1 MDNDELR
8 ELLQR
13 GPQGEWKAE
22 YNNADHSGG
31 GCWYELQVN
40 GGDPL
45 WYPYNAPAG
54 VAEQAEAAA
63 LLIAAAVNEL
73 PRLLA
78 DSDELA
84 ALRARVAQE
93 QAWPASHT
101 TFAFGDHVRKKRGSR
116 WQGRVVGWYSTTLT
130 SEGYA
135 IESDTE
141 QGSVQIYPASALERS
156 TENSS
161 APKETPQ

>member
-1 MDNDELR
+1 MDNSELR
-8 ELLQR
+8 GLLQR

-22 YNNADHSGG
+22 YNTADHSGG

-84 ALRARVAQE
+84 KLRAEIAGAPVGVLRDARGFDGDSISDDDLSTELVGQRVALLRL
-93 QAWPASHT
+93 PA
-101 TFAFGDHVRKKRGSR
+101 G
-116 WQGRVVGWYSTTLT
+116 
-130 SEGYA
+130 EG
-135 IESDTE
+135 
-141 QGSVQIYPASALERS
+141 Q
-156 TENSS
+156 
-161 APKETPQ
+161 